1 MLTVRQC
8 AEYAEFASNELL
20 LCAVPSAKHSSL
32 LSSYLFC
39 LKRGEA
45 VVCNMILADCQRFME
60 LGAQER
66 AADLFLVLRLFLS
79 DRQEAKCV
87 T

>member
-1 MLTVRQC
+1 MITVRQC
-8 AEYAEFASNELL
+8 AEHAELASNELL

-32 LSSYLFC
+32 LASYL
-39 LKRGEA
+39 LSIKRGEA
-45 VVCNMILADCQRFME
+45 AVCNMILADYRRFME

-66 AADLFLVLRLFLS
+66 AADLFLVLRLFLA
-79 DRQEAKCV
+79 DYQQAKCV